1 MKHTLHSHCGS
12 QQVPRLHII
21 NASIVDKI
29 IGDMLWDPDEVEG
42 ESHTKMM
49 QPFVDIADGSE
60 DLEDGEDV
68 DRYRID
74 IKNPLQFDLAV
85 EYLAAACTFRQ
96 IFLVFCCLQRG

>member
-1 MKHTLHSHCGS
+1 MHT
-12 QQVPRLHII
+12 I
-21 NASIVDKI
+21 NSPIVDKI

-60 DLEDGEDV
+60 DLEDGEGV

-74 IKNPLQFDLAV
+74 IKNSLQFDLAV
-85 EYLAAACTFRQ
+85 GYLAAACTFRQ